1 MSTPQSPDPEQRF
14 TALFDGT
21 YGDVLRFVC
30 RRHGDECA
38 EDVVAEAFLVAW
50 RRLEDLPEDP
60 GDARAWLF
68 GIARG
73 TLANSRRGDRRRDAL
88 GVRLA
93 EHGAHAGQ
101 GNHDAATLRLDV
113 GRSWAH
119 LTGSEQEAIAL
130 AVLDGLTSA
139 QAARVLGIT
148 PVAYRLRLSR
158 ARRRLRRLVED
169 GPPPSPRTAADRTAR
184 LADTAW
190 EATS

>member
-1 MSTPQSPDPEQRF
+1 MSTPQSPDPAQRF
-14 TALFDGT
+14 TALFDGA
-21 YGDVLRFVC
+21 YGDVLRFVR
-30 RRHGDECA
+30 RRHGDEGA
-38 EDVVAEAFLVAW
+38 EDVVADAFLVAW

-93 EHGAHAGQ
+93 DHGAHGAEAAD
-101 GNHDAATLRLDV
+101 DAAALRLDV
-113 GRSWAH
+113 GRSWKL
-119 LTGSEQEAIAL
+119 LTADEQEAIAL
-130 AVLDGLTSA
+130 TVFDGLTSA
-139 QAARVLGIT
+139 QAARVLGVT

-169 GPPPSPRTAADRTAR
+169 GPPPAARTAATRTVR
-184 LADTAW
+184 TADTAW

>member
-1 MSTPQSPDPEQRF
+1 VSTPQSPDPAQRF
-14 TALFDGT
+14 TALFDGA
-21 YGDVLRFVC
+21 YGDVLRFVR
-30 RRHGDECA
+30 RRHADEGA
-38 EDVVAEAFLVAW
+38 EDVVADAFLVAW
-50 RRLEDLPEDP
+50 RRLEDLPEDA

-93 EHGAHAGQ
+93 DHGAHGA
-101 GNHDAATLRLDV
+101 DVPEEAAALRLDV
-113 GRSWAH
+113 GRSWRH
-119 LTGSEQEAIAL
+119 LSAAEQEAIAL
-130 AVLDGLTSA
+130 TVLDGLTSA

-158 ARRRLRRLVED
+158 ARRRLRRLVEE
-169 GPPPSPRTAADRTAR
+169 GPPTTAR
-184 LADTAW
+184 AAARTADTAW

>member
-1 MSTPQSPDPEQRF
+1 M
-14 TALFDGT
+14 
-21 YGDVLRFVC
+21 
-30 RRHGDECA
+30 
-38 EDVVAEAFLVAW
+38 VAW

-73 TLANSRRGDRRRDAL
+73 TLANSRRSDRRRDAL

-93 EHGAHAGQ
+93 GHDARAGQ
-101 GNHDAATLRLDV
+101 VSDDAATLRLDV
-113 GRSWAH
+113 GRSWTH
-119 LTGSEQEAIAL
+119 LTQTEQEVIAL
-130 AVLDGLTSA
+130 TVLDGLTST

-158 ARRRLRRLVED
+158 ARRRLRRLVEG
-169 GPPPSPRTAADRTAR
+169 GPLPSPRTAADRTAR
-184 LADTAW
+184 PADTAW